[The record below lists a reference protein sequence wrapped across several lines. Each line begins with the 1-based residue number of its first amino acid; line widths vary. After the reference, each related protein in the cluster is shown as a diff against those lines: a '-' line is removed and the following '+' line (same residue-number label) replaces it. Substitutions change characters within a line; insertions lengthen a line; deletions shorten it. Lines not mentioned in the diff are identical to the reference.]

1 MSSTKS
7 NRKVSRGAAIVTTKS
22 EQVGELFTA
31 LSKFQ
36 GEITNAHKGTQGHG
50 YSYADLASI
59 LDMVK
64 AHLAENGLSVVQ
76 MPSQAE
82 HGYIAVETLVAHSSG
97 QWIEQSYSM
106 PIPENKRNSAA
117 QNMGSAITY
126 ARRYALAAAL
136 GIAQTDD
143 DASLNTSPALD
154 DVAKQ
159 WIAAAKANPDVLNQ
173 IEDKAYRDF
182 IAKELT
188 K

>member
-1 MSSTKS
+1 
-7 NRKVSRGAAIVTTKS
+7 VTTKS
-22 EQVGELFTA
+22 EKVGELFTA

-64 AHLAENGLSVVQ
+64 AGLAENGLSVVQ

-82 HGYIAVETLVAHSSG
+82 QGYIAVETMVAHSSG

-126 ARRYALAAAL
+126 ARRYSLAAAL

-143 DASLNTSPALD
+143 DASISNEPTLD
-154 DVAKQ
+154 ATAKQ
-159 WIAAAKANPDVLNQ
+159 WIDAIKAKTATLEQ
-173 IEDKAYRDF
+173 IEDVKYREFIKAEVM
-182 IAKELT
+182 K
-188 K
+188 